1 MKKSMN
7 NSSSRITAWACG
19 LAVILSSGLTGCMKY
34 QKPNS
39 DTATSGTMTMV
50 CDNSFQ
56 NIMEQEIEVFE
67 FQYPEAHILAR
78 YAPEK
83 VAIDSLMQLKTK
95 TIVIPRD
102 ITPEEAKRL
111 KNNRLIAK
119 SKKIAVDAIALI
131 VNPKNPVDILSVND
145 ISEILTGEISE
156 WNKIQPTDLGEIK
169 VVFDDNMSSTVQ
181 YMRDSLM
188 NGKPFGPNV
197 FAQDSIKGV
206 FEAVKAMP
214 TAIGIVGV
222 TWLNTDLNATETPIE
237 IKAAELESE
246 DPTQVENFDTAIKVI
261 KVRRDDEI
269 RAYQPYQQFIYDGS
283 YPLFRQIYMI
293 TVGANGGL
301 NHGFYSFVTGKIG
314 QKIILRTGICPAVI
328 SPQVVSL
335 E

>member
-1 MKKSMN
+1 MKRSTIKHFVFSA
-7 NSSSRITAWACG
+7 ILCG
-19 LAVILSSGLTGCMKY
+19 AASVVIAGLTGCMRY

-39 DTATSGTMTMV
+39 DTATSGTMTLV

-67 FQYPEAHILAR
+67 YQYPEAHILAR

-83 VAIDSLMQLKTK
+83 VAMDSLLQLNTK

-102 ITPEEAKRL
+102 ITKEEVAKL
-111 KNNRLIAK
+111 KRNRLLAK
-119 SKKIAVDAIALI
+119 SKKIAVDAVALI
-131 VNPKNPVDILSVND
+131 VNPKNPVDILSVGE
-145 ISEILTGEISE
+145 ISEILTGELTE

-169 VVFDDNMSSTVQ
+169 VVFDNGMSSTVQ

-188 NGKPFGPNV
+188 NGKSFGANV
-197 FAQDSIKGV
+197 FAQDSIQGV
-206 FEAVKAMP
+206 FDAVKAMP

-222 TWLNTDLNATETPIE
+222 TWLNTDLNSTETPVE
-237 IKAAELESE
+237 LRAAQLESD
-246 DPTQVENFDTAIKVI
+246 DPTQVESFDTAVKVI
-261 KVRRDDEI
+261 KVRRDDDI
-269 RAYQPYQQFIYDGS
+269 RAVQPYQQYIYDGS

-301 NHGFYSFVTGKIG
+301 NHGFFSFVTGKIG

>member
-1 MKKSMN
+1 MKIDMK
-7 NSSSRITAWACG
+7 RHTL
-19 LAVILSSGLTGCMKY
+19 LAVAVALIASAATSCMKY

-83 VAIDSLMQLKTK
+83 VAVYSLMKLNTK

-102 ITPEEAKRL
+102 LTKDEVKSLRNKRL
-111 KNNRLIAK
+111 ITK
-119 SKKIAVDAIALI
+119 SKKIAVDAVALI
-131 VNPKNPVDILSVND
+131 VNPDNPVSILSV
-145 ISEILTGEISE
+145 SEIGDILTGKLTD
-156 WNKIQPTDLGEIK
+156 WNQIEPSKLGDIK
-169 VVFDDNMSSTVQ
+169 VVFDSNFSSTVQ

-188 NGKPFGPNV
+188 NGQPFGPNV
-197 FAQDSIKGV
+197 FAQDSIQGV
-206 FEAVKAMP
+206 FDAVRK
-214 TAIGIVGV
+214 TKSAIGVVGV
-222 TWLNTDLNATETPIE
+222 TWLNTDLDATEMPIADNV
-237 IKAAELESE
+237 KQLESD
-246 DPTQVENFDTAIKVI
+246 DPTQVKEFDSEIKVL
-261 KVRRDDEI
+261 KVRRDDDFH
-269 RAYQPYQQFIYDGS
+269 AYQPYQQYIYDGS

-301 NHGFYSFVTGKIG
+301 NHGFYTFVTGKIG

-335 E
+335 ER

>member
-1 MKKSMN
+1 MKKLTSKSLIRSVFM
-7 NSSSRITAWACG
+7 CG
-19 LAVILSSGLTGCMKY
+19 VASFMVAGLTGCMKY

-39 DTATSGTMTMV
+39 DTATSGTMTLV

-67 FQYPEAHILAR
+67 FQYPEAHILAL

-83 VAIDSLMQLKTK
+83 VAVDSLMQLNTK

-102 ITPEEAKRL
+102 ITKEEAAKLKR
-111 KNNRLIAK
+111 NRLIAK
-119 SKKIAVDAIALI
+119 SKKIAVDAVALI
-131 VNPKNPVDILSVND
+131 VNPKNPVDILSVSE
-145 ISEILTGEISE
+145 ISEILTGELTE
-156 WNKIQPTDLGEIK
+156 WNKVQPTDLGDIK
-169 VVFDDNMSSTVQ
+169 VVFDNGMSSTVQ

-197 FAQDSIKGV
+197 FAQDSIQGV
-206 FEAVKAMP
+206 FDAVKAMP

-222 TWLNTDLNATETPIE
+222 TWLNTDLNSTETPVE
-237 IKAAELESE
+237 LRAAELES
-246 DPTQVENFDTAIKVI
+246 DNPTQVESFDTAVKVI
-261 KVRRDDEI
+261 KVRRDDDI
-269 RAYQPYQQFIYDGS
+269 RAVQPYQQYIYDGS

-328 SPQVVSL
+328 SPQVVTL

>member
-1 MKKSMN
+1 MRSH
-7 NSSSRITAWACG
+7 IL
-19 LAVILSSGLTGCMKY
+19 LAVAVAIIASATTSCMKY

-78 YAPEK
+78 YLPEK
-83 VAIDSLMQLKTK
+83 IAVDSLMQLKTK

-102 ITPEEAKRL
+102 LTKEEVKAL
-111 KNNRLIAK
+111 KNKRFIAK
-119 SKKIAVDAIALI
+119 SKKIAVDAVALI
-131 VNPKNPVDILSVND
+131 VNPENPVSILSV
-145 ISEILTGEISE
+145 SEIGDILTGKLTD
-156 WNKIQPTDLGEIK
+156 WNQIEPSDLGKIN
-169 VVFDDNMSSTVQ
+169 VVFDSNFSSTVQ

-188 NGKPFGPNV
+188 HNEPFGPNV
-197 FAQDSIKGV
+197 FAQDSIQGV
-206 FEAVKAMP
+206 FDAVRK
-214 TAIGIVGV
+214 TKGTIGIVGV
-222 TWLNTDLNATETPIE
+222 TWLSTDLDATEVPIE
-237 IKAAELESE
+237 DNVKQLES
-246 DPTQVENFDTAIKVI
+246 DSPTQIAEFNSAVKVM
-261 KVRRDDEI
+261 KVRRDDDYH
-269 RAYQPYQQFIYDGS
+269 AYQPYQQYIYDGS

-301 NHGFYSFVTGKIG
+301 NHGFFSFVTGKIG

>member
-1 MKKSMN
+1 MKIDMK
-7 NSSSRITAWACG
+7 RHTL
-19 LAVILSSGLTGCMKY
+19 LAVAVALIASAATSCMKY

-83 VAIDSLMQLKTK
+83 VAVDSLMKLNTK

-102 ITPEEAKRL
+102 LTKDEVKRL
-111 KNNRLIAK
+111 ITK
-119 SKKIAVDAIALI
+119 SKKIAVDAVALI
-131 VNPKNPVDILSVND
+131 VNPDNPVSILSV
-145 ISEILTGEISE
+145 SEIGDILTGKLTD
-156 WNKIQPTDLGEIK
+156 WNQIEPSKLGDIK
-169 VVFDDNMSSTVQ
+169 VVFDSNFSSTVQ

-188 NGKPFGPNV
+188 NGQPFGPNV
-197 FAQDSIKGV
+197 FAQDSIQGV
-206 FEAVKAMP
+206 FDAVRK
-214 TAIGIVGV
+214 TKSAIGVVGV
-222 TWLNTDLNATETPIE
+222 TWLNTDLDATEMPIADNV
-237 IKAAELESE
+237 KQLESD
-246 DPTQVENFDTAIKVI
+246 DPTQVKEFDSEIKVL
-261 KVRRDDEI
+261 KVRRDDDFH
-269 RAYQPYQQFIYDGS
+269 AYQPYQQYIYDGS

-301 NHGFYSFVTGKIG
+301 NHGFYTFVTGKIG

-335 E
+335 ER

>member
-1 MKKSMN
+1 MKIDM
-7 NSSSRITAWACG
+7 RQHTL
-19 LAVILSSGLTGCMKY
+19 LAVAVALIALAATSCMKY

-83 VAIDSLMQLKTK
+83 VAVDSLMKLNTK

-102 ITPEEAKRL
+102 LTKDEVKSLRS
-111 KNNRLIAK
+111 KRLIAK
-119 SKKIAVDAIALI
+119 SKKIAVDAVALI
-131 VNPKNPVDILSVND
+131 VNPENPVSILSV
-145 ISEILTGEISE
+145 SEIGDILTGKLTD
-156 WNKIQPTDLGEIK
+156 WNQIEPSKLGEIK
-169 VVFDDNMSSTVQ
+169 VVFDSNFSSTVQ

-188 NGKPFGPNV
+188 NGQPFGPNV
-197 FAQDSIKGV
+197 FAQDSIQGV
-206 FEAVKAMP
+206 FDAVRK
-214 TAIGIVGV
+214 TKSAIGVVGV
-222 TWLNTDLNATETPIE
+222 TWLNTDLDATEMPIADNV
-237 IKAAELESE
+237 KQLESD
-246 DPTQVENFDTAIKVI
+246 DPTQVREFDSEIKVL
-261 KVRRDDEI
+261 KVRRDDDFH
-269 RAYQPYQQFIYDGS
+269 AYQPYQQYIYDGS

-301 NHGFYSFVTGKIG
+301 NHGFYTFVTGKIG

-335 E
+335 ER

>member
-1 MKKSMN
+1 MKKSMIKRFAF
-7 NSSSRITAWACG
+7 SALIFGAASIVATS
-19 LAVILSSGLTGCMKY
+19 LTGCMKY

-39 DTATSGTMTMV
+39 DTATSGTMTLV

-67 FQYPEAHILAR
+67 YQYPEAHILAR
-78 YAPEK
+78 YTPEK
-83 VAIDSLMQLKTK
+83 VAVDSLLQLKTK

-102 ITPEEAKRL
+102 ITKEEAAKLKR
-111 KNNRLIAK
+111 NRLLAK

-131 VNPKNPVDILSVND
+131 VNPKNPVDILSVGE
-145 ISEILTGEISE
+145 ISEILTGNLTE

-169 VVFDDNMSSTVQ
+169 VVFDNGMSSTVQ

-188 NGKPFGPNV
+188 NGKSFGPNV
-197 FAQDSIKGV
+197 FAQDSIQGV
-206 FEAVKAMP
+206 FDAVKAMP

-222 TWLNTDLNATETPIE
+222 TWLNTDLNSTETPIE
-237 IKAAELESE
+237 LRAAELES
-246 DPTQVENFDTAIKVI
+246 DNPTQVENFDTAIKVI
-261 KVRRDDEI
+261 KVRRDDDI
-269 RAYQPYQQFIYDGS
+269 RAFQPYQQYIYDGS
-283 YPLFRQIYMI
+283 YPLFRQIFMI

-301 NHGFYSFVTGKIG
+301 NHGFFSFVTGKIG

>member
-1 MKKSMN
+1 MKIDMK
-7 NSSSRITAWACG
+7 RHTL
-19 LAVILSSGLTGCMKY
+19 LAVAVALIASAATSCMKY
-34 QKPNS
+34 QKPNC

-83 VAIDSLMQLKTK
+83 VAVDSLMKLNTK

-102 ITPEEAKRL
+102 LTKDEVKSLRNKRL
-111 KNNRLIAK
+111 ITK
-119 SKKIAVDAIALI
+119 SKKIAVDAVALI
-131 VNPKNPVDILSVND
+131 VNPDNPVSILSV
-145 ISEILTGEISE
+145 SEIGDILTGKLTD
-156 WNKIQPTDLGEIK
+156 WNQIEPSKLGDIK
-169 VVFDDNMSSTVQ
+169 VVFDSNFSSTVQ

-188 NGKPFGPNV
+188 NGQPFGPNV
-197 FAQDSIKGV
+197 FAQDSIQGV
-206 FEAVKAMP
+206 FDAVRK
-214 TAIGIVGV
+214 TKSAIGVVGV
-222 TWLNTDLNATETPIE
+222 TWLNTDLDATEMPIADNV
-237 IKAAELESE
+237 KQLESD
-246 DPTQVENFDTAIKVI
+246 DPTQVKEFDSEIKVL
-261 KVRRDDEI
+261 KVRRDDDFH
-269 RAYQPYQQFIYDGS
+269 AYQPYQQYIYDGS

-301 NHGFYSFVTGKIG
+301 NHGFYTFVTGKIG

-335 E
+335 ER

>member
-1 MKKSMN
+1 MKIDMK
-7 NSSSRITAWACG
+7 RHTL
-19 LAVILSSGLTGCMKY
+19 LAVAVALIASAATSCMKY

-83 VAIDSLMQLKTK
+83 VAVDSLMKLNTK

-102 ITPEEAKRL
+102 LTKDEVKSLRNKRL
-111 KNNRLIAK
+111 ITK
-119 SKKIAVDAIALI
+119 SKKIAVDAVALI
-131 VNPKNPVDILSVND
+131 VNPDNPVSILSV
-145 ISEILTGEISE
+145 SEIGDILTGKLTD
-156 WNKIQPTDLGEIK
+156 WNQIEPSKLGDIK
-169 VVFDDNMSSTVQ
+169 VVFDSNFSSTVQ

-188 NGKPFGPNV
+188 NGQPFGPNV
-197 FAQDSIKGV
+197 FAQDSIQGV
-206 FEAVKAMP
+206 FDAVRK
-214 TAIGIVGV
+214 TKSAIGVVGV
-222 TWLNTDLNATETPIE
+222 TWLNTDLDATEMPIADNV
-237 IKAAELESE
+237 KQLESD
-246 DPTQVENFDTAIKVI
+246 DPTQVKEFDSEIKVL
-261 KVRRDDEI
+261 KVRRDDDFH
-269 RAYQPYQQFIYDGS
+269 AYQPYQQYIYDGS

-301 NHGFYSFVTGKIG
+301 NHGFYTFVTGKIG
-314 QKIILRTGICPAVI
+314 QKILLRTGICPAVI

-335 E
+335 ER

>member
-1 MKKSMN
+1 MK
-7 NSSSRITAWACG
+7 RHTL
-19 LAVILSSGLTGCMKY
+19 LAVAVALIASAATSCMKY

-50 CDNSFQ
+50 CDNSFH

-83 VAIDSLMQLKTK
+83 VAVDSLMKLNTK

-102 ITPEEAKRL
+102 LTKDEVKSLRNKRL
-111 KNNRLIAK
+111 ITK
-119 SKKIAVDAIALI
+119 SKKIAVDAVALI
-131 VNPKNPVDILSVND
+131 VNPDNPVSILSV
-145 ISEILTGEISE
+145 SEIGDILTGKLTD
-156 WNKIQPTDLGEIK
+156 WNQIEPSKLGDIK
-169 VVFDDNMSSTVQ
+169 VVFDSNFSSTVQ

-188 NGKPFGPNV
+188 NGQPFGPNV
-197 FAQDSIKGV
+197 FAQDSIQGV
-206 FEAVKAMP
+206 FDAVRK
-214 TAIGIVGV
+214 TKSAIGVVGV
-222 TWLNTDLNATETPIE
+222 TWLNTDLDATEMPIADNV
-237 IKAAELESE
+237 KQLESD
-246 DPTQVENFDTAIKVI
+246 DPTQVKEFDSEIKVL
-261 KVRRDDEI
+261 KVRRDDDFH
-269 RAYQPYQQFIYDGS
+269 AYQPYQQYIYDGS

-301 NHGFYSFVTGKIG
+301 NHGFYTFVTGKIG

-335 E
+335 ER